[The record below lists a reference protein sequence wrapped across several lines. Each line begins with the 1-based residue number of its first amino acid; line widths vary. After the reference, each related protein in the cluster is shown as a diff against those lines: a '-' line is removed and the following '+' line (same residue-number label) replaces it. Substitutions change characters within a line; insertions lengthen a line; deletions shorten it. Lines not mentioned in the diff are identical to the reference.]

1 MSPAP
6 KVNIIIYTL
15 YHHIYTLALSV
26 QEGLKEAGVDAKI
39 LQGKVSTTMLC
50 FFSQHEFNHLL
61 PLSP

>member
-39 LQGKVSTTMLC
+39 LQGKSQTVC
-50 FFSQHEFNHLL
+50 FVFFFSHMNF
-61 PLSP
+61 